1 MSNLHYR
8 FLPWVREGLAGLIPA
23 ANTAPQPQLEVA
35 MGVAGATASA
45 KVRLYG
51 PGEVTAIDQNAI
63 IRMEPRPGTADF
75 EPTYFAALE
84 FDRPDFPWL
93 FSPQAPA
100 DGRLTPWLALVV
112 VEERAGVSLVHLPG
126 SALPVLDITSNAYLE
141 LPDLREAW
149 AWAHAQAL
157 GNLSEAQVAEE
168 LKVQS
173 DRTASRLFAPRKLK
187 EKTAYIACLV
197 PTFEVGRLAGLGLDP
212 ATVGDLRFAW
222 DVEKGPALGRVN
234 LPVYHHWRFGTGEGG
249 DFDRLVRRLVPH
261 PLGSEVG
268 TRPLDVS
275 APGAGLP
282 SAAEAMAIEGALQ
295 SEQTE
300 PSDWSE
306 AEQIDFQRKLRALLN
321 RVSAGAG
328 TDPIVGP
335 PIWGGL
341 QAGKRSLSGG
351 DSEPL
356 WLAELNLDPRLRAAA
371 GLGAKVVQTEQEH
384 LMAAAW
390 EQLGEYRR
398 TNQLLR
404 QAQLARAAGSHLLAK
419 QVAGFKSGHLLQ
431 LFQGMHNELAAA
443 TNAPNSIAE
452 RAAGSYL
459 PNAVFSPTLQRLYR
473 PRGPLGKR
481 LLSKGERFVR
491 PVVERLNQRKVKV
504 APPRTAPDGTVTVD
518 GLSKS
523 FEHIYTTL
531 RFSRFSA
538 KAIMAARGFQKNN
551 PITPPEGTL
560 RASFTATAPESDA
573 QRLSMMA
580 LPRDRDRWDE
590 RDWEETDIP
599 EPPPPP
605 IDPALLEQMNENFAI
620 AASATQTYL
629 LEHWTNPALPRR
641 RAMGTAGIPSI
652 LGQQLKTEPLILEAL
667 QAEGIADEAVW
678 ERHDPLE
685 PLAFIPRFDTPMHQ
699 PLAALST
706 EWILPGMSSVP
717 VESIALLKPNNR
729 FIEAYMAGL
738 NHEMAR
744 ELLWREFPAPL
755 DATYFAS
762 FWSSRTEISDLDR
775 WYKSTK
781 LGQHRHPAAAPMR
794 AVLLIRGALVRRYP
808 RAAIY
813 AAKAILGPD
822 GKRVPGATVKLP
834 LFRST
839 LEPDVLLVGFDLT
852 DADLRRDT
860 DGLGWYVV
868 IQDQPAEPR
877 FGLTPEQAADASHYG
892 GESNLRGL
900 GWSPTGAHLAAD
912 LFRRPVRV
920 SIHASRLL
928 PPEE

>member
-23 ANTAPQPQLEVA
+23 ANTAPQPTLTVE
-35 MGVAGATASA
+35 MGVGGATASA
-45 KVRLYG
+45 QVRLYG
-51 PGEVTAIDQNAI
+51 PGEVTAIDPHAI
-63 IRMEPRPGTADF
+63 IRQEPRPGTADF

-100 DGRLTPWLALVV
+100 NGRLTPWLTLVV
-112 VEERAGVSLVHLPG
+112 LPERAGIDLTNVPG
-126 SALPVLDITSNAYLE
+126 QSLPVLTITQNAHLE

-157 GNLSEAQVAEE
+157 GDLSAADVTNE
-168 LKVQS
+168 LKSQS
-173 DRTASRLFAPRKLK
+173 ERTASRLFAPRKLAA
-187 EKTAYIACLV
+187 KTAYIACLV
-197 PTFEVGRLAGLGLDP
+197 PSFEVGRLAGLGLDP
-212 ATVGDLRFAW
+212 STVTDLRFAW
-222 DVEKGPALGRVN
+222 DVTKGAALGTVT
-234 LPVYHHWRFGTGEGG
+234 LPVYHHWRFATGEGG
-249 DFDRLVRRLVPH
+249 DFDRLVRRLVPR
-261 PLGSEVG
+261 PLGAAVG

-282 SAAEAMAIEGALQ
+282 SAAASMAIEGALQ
-295 SEQTE
+295 SDQTE
-300 PSDWSE
+300 PSDWSPE
-306 AEQIDFQRKLRALLN
+306 EQAEFQLALRALLN
-321 RVSAGAG
+321 RVSTGVG
-328 TDPIVGP
+328 RDPIAGP
-335 PIWGGL
+335 PIWAGL
-341 QAGKRSLSGG
+341 QAGRSRLSGDG
-351 DSEPL
+351 LDPL

-371 GLGAKVVQTEQEH
+371 GLGALVVQTEQEQ

-390 EQLGEYRR
+390 EQLGEHRR
-398 TNQLLR
+398 TNQRLR
-404 QAQLARAAGSHLLAK
+404 QAQLARATSGHLLAK
-419 QVAGFKSGHLLQ
+419 QVAGLKSGHLLQ
-431 LFQGMHNELAAA
+431 LLQGLHGELAAA
-443 TNAPNSIAE
+443 LNAPNSIAE

-459 PNAVFSPTLQRLYR
+459 PDGLFSPAMQRLYR

-481 LLSKGERFVR
+481 LLPKGERFVR

-504 APPRTAPDGTVTVD
+504 APPRTAPAGTVTVD

-523 FEHIYTTL
+523 FSHRYTTL
-531 RFSRFSA
+531 RFSRLTA
-538 KAIMAARGFQKNN
+538 KAIATAGGFRSSS
-551 PITPPEGTL
+551 PITPPEGTVK
-560 RASFTATAPESDA
+560 ASFTATAPESDA
-573 QRLSMMA
+573 KLSMMM
-580 LPRDRDRWDE
+580 LPERDRWDE
-590 RDWEETDIP
+590 RDWAETDIP
-599 EPPPPP
+599 EPPAPPV
-605 IDPALLEQMNENFAI
+605 DPALLEQMNANFAA

-629 LEHWTNPALPRR
+629 LTHWSNPAQPRR
-641 RAMGTAGIPSI
+641 RPMGTLGIPSI
-652 LGQQLKTEPLILEAL
+652 VGQQLQAEPLIVEAL
-667 QAEGIADEAVW
+667 QAEGIAPAEAW

-706 EWILPGMSSVP
+706 EWILPGMGTVP
-717 VESIALLKPNNR
+717 AESISLLKPNAR
-729 FIEAYMAGL
+729 FVEAYMAGL
-738 NHEMAR
+738 NHELAR
-744 ELLWREFPAPL
+744 ELLCREFPAPQ

-762 FWSSRTEISDLDR
+762 FWSSRAEIEDLDGWDR
-775 WYKSTK
+775 TSK
-781 LGQHRHPAAAPMR
+781 LGQHRHPATQPMR
-794 AVLLIRGALVRRYP
+794 AVLLLRGALVRRYP

-852 DADLRRDT
+852 DDDLRGT
-860 DGLGWYVV
+860 ADGLGWYVV

-877 FGLTPEQAADASHYG
+877 FGLTPEQAADATHFG
-892 GESNLRGL
+892 GAVNLTGL
-900 GWSPTGAHLAAD
+900 SWSPTGAHLAAE